1 MLMPVAEAPSAV
13 VAPRPTTAASKL
25 IVPGMGVTPERYREA
40 LIRTAILI
48 EEARA
53 QLALARE
60 TVHEARNVRNWTALI
75 RELSRRARKTNG
87 SA

>member
-1 MLMPVAEAPSAV
+1 
-13 VAPRPTTAASKL
+13 
-25 IVPGMGVTPERYREA
+25 MGVKPESYRQA

-60 TVHEARNVRNWTALI
+60 ASHRARNVREWSALM
-75 RELSRRARKTNG
+75 RELSRRARK
-87 SA
+87 A

>member
-1 MLMPVAEAPSAV
+1 
-13 VAPRPTTAASKL
+13 
-25 IVPGMGVTPERYREA
+25 MGVTPERYREA

-60 TVHEARNVRNWTALI
+60 AVHKARNVRNSTGLI
-75 RELSRRARKTNG
+75 RELSRQARAKDG
-87 SA
+87 SAY